1 MNDEVKGPRFPQRA
15 AKAAVTRRAVIAAA
29 EQLFIEHGYGN
40 TSVEQVAQAAG
51 VSRATVFNSVGG
63 KPALLRACYDVA
75 TVGDD
80 DPVPLPERQAMVA
93 IRDEPDGRRSIGMYA
108 EVMAGIGARLSGIYE
123 VFRAAAGA
131 DQEIRAQWQDIQAER
146 LAGAHRFVRILEH
159 KSVLRSDL
167 DHREAGDVVWTYI
180 DTGLYHRLVLERGWS
195 PAGYQEW
202 FTRTLCE
209 YLIGVQS

>member
-195 PAGYQEW
+195 PADYQEW

-209 YLIGVQS
+209 YLIGVPS